1 MEARM
6 RALMFALA
14 MTATACV
21 DMSPDESSGSQNAE
35 VQNKLAANKLAANK
49 LAANSLSSTRLV
61 ALDDTSDILQGSF
74 GREVYRYMVSCALDE
89 GTTIEKADVVN
100 YCHVESGEEICG
112 DTPEPFPAGEEDWC
126 TVSSSDP
133 TRASCVYPGGV
144 GLAPE
149 WTTHKL
155 KPQAQGWVSAC
166 LFARS
171 NLFDIGVGISMRGRH
186 PALEVGVSEQQDYTL
201 QEGAFYGNVFTGIDK
216 KTGEPNEIE
225 WFACQGLD
233 EYRVATGELPDAGGL
248 ALRDC
253 TEQDGTTGKT
263 KCGFT
268 FTGNCADFD
277 GAGDP
282 YACRTSDAAGNF
294 SECSDEPR
302 AGHFGGTDKYRQ
314 VITVYLTP

>member
-49 LAANSLSSTRLV
+49 LAANKLAANKLAANSLSSTRLV
-61 ALDDTSDILQGSF
+61 
-74 GREVYRYMVSCALDE
+74 ALDE

-100 YCHVESGEEICG
+100 YCHVESGEEVCG

-216 KTGEPNEIE
+216 KTGE
-225 WFACQGLD
+225 
-233 EYRVATGELPDAGGL
+233 LPDAGGL